1 MVVEN
6 CEGELMHALVS
17 GRYRAV
23 LALAGILAIFTEAQ
37 VVRPQSTVPVV
48 NPAHA
53 VNWAGLPKLPGG
65 WSLLNGEN
73 GEASVTDGM
82 LRIAPAVNTNLYHAP
97 DGGFN
102 RVNAPMVLFA
112 PAGDFTLKAKV
123 SAQLINI
130 YDVGALVLYEDEG
143 HWAKLCFENSVR
155 QEATIVSV
163 VTRERSDDTNSETV
177 ASPFVYM
184 AIARKD
190 NQITLHFSRDGQQ
203 WRLVRA
209 FQMTFGPGLR
219 VGFAAHTN
227 DNSHFAAT
235 FSEITYHASAP
246 KNMWDLVPADV
257 AER

>member
-1 MVVEN
+1 
-6 CEGELMHALVS
+6 MHALVS

-155 QEATIVSV
+155 
-163 VTRERSDDTNSETV
+163 
-177 ASPFVYM
+177 
-184 AIARKD
+184 
-190 NQITLHFSRDGQQ
+190 
-203 WRLVRA
+203 
-209 FQMTFGPGLR
+209 
-219 VGFAAHTN
+219 
-227 DNSHFAAT
+227 
-235 FSEITYHASAP
+235 
-246 KNMWDLVPADV
+246 
-257 AER
+257 